1 MKKFLIALL
10 MMAVVIVGVF
20 ADAPAVNDVATLN
33 ITTEIK
39 IQYPVYSLQATSWVA
54 GGTGDHA
61 ALGSAATVTPS
72 DDDTVVIGD
81 DVLTS
86 TDTTVEFTIKQT
98 TLSRIKGTYTL
109 TVAATD
115 LVIDQITKQ
124 DGTKEDASAAE
135 KTANKFSVS
144 AAPTITKGASGT
156 QPTNTTE
163 DTASAGVIGITYN
176 GKKVAA
182 DTTIG
187 KFQYTWTHDENAAA
201 GDYKAT
207 VTLTITSIN

>member
-1 MKKFLIALL
+1 MKKFFVFL
-10 MMAVVIVGVF
+10 MA
-20 ADAPAVNDVATLN
+20 APAVDDVATLN

-54 GGTGDHA
+54 GGTAGQDNA
-61 ALGSAATVTPS
+61 SLGSAATVTPS
-72 DDDTVVIGD
+72 DSDTVVIGD
-81 DVLTS
+81 DVLTL
-86 TDTTVEFTIKQT
+86 TDTTVEFTINQT

-109 TVAATD
+109 TVEATD

-135 KTANKFSVS
+135 KTANFFAVS
-144 AAPTITKGASGT
+144 GAPTITKGTNGT

-163 DTASAGVIGITYN
+163 NTAAAGVIGITYN

-182 DTTIG
+182 DTVIG
-187 KFQYTWTHDENAAA
+187 KFQYTWTHNEDAAA